1 MTPADRPPADETS
14 APGPT
19 VRPPDDNRAAADESR
34 RPTVLAGGTVVTM
47 NSARDVL
54 RADVLVGAEG
64 EIEALLPPGSPLPPG
79 ARIVDASG
87 CLVVP
92 GLVQAHL
99 HLCQTLFR
107 GLSEERPLLAWLRQ
121 RIWPLEAAHDAVSL
135 RASARLGIAEL
146 LSSGTTALLD
156 MGTVHHT
163 EQLFLAAEECGIR
176 YTGGQAL
183 MDRGQGVP
191 PGLMQPTE
199 AALAESDALFARWD
213 GAANGRLRYAYAP
226 RFILSCSAALME
238 AIVERAK
245 RGARVHTHAS
255 EQEEELAVVRA
266 EIGRGDLEYFAEIG
280 LTGPWLVLAHCVWL
294 QEAGM
299 AEVARSGT
307 HVTHCPAS
315 NLKLSSGLA
324 PVRALLDRGINVALG
339 ADGAACSNR
348 IDGWR
353 QLWLAAEKRCQSSSG
368 RPPDSLRI
376 REAQAARRDGFLPGA
391 PGRPERRRRETAA
404 RSGYADAGRAW
415 PAVKRASVK
424 ESSKEARAAGHMR
437 AKKPSSA
444 RRQIAASGSPGIGAL
459 HVTRAAGVW
468 AVPISASSDVT
479 CGGPVGHIQYRA
491 SAGVLGLV

>member
-1 MTPADRPPADETS
+1 LIADARS
-14 APGPT
+14 
-19 VRPPDDNRAAADESR
+19 AAADAAT
-34 RPTVLAGGTVVTM
+34 PILIVGGTVVTM
-47 NSARDVL
+47 NDARDVL
-54 RADVLVGAEG
+54 PADVLVGSDGA
-64 EIEALLPPGSPLPPG
+64 IAALLPPGSPIPSG
-79 ARIVDASG
+79 ARVVDAAG

-107 GLSEERPLLAWLRQ
+107 GLSEERQLLAWLRE

-146 LSSGTTALLD
+146 LLSGTTALLD

-163 EQLFLAAEECGIR
+163 EQLFLAAKESGIR

-191 PGLMQPTE
+191 PALMQPTSE
-199 AALAESDALFARWD
+199 ALAESDALFARWD
-213 GAANGRLRYAYAP
+213 GAAGGRLRYAYTP
-226 RFILSCSAALME
+226 RFILSCSAELME
-238 AIVERAK
+238 AVTEQAR

-255 EQEEELAVVRA
+255 EQEEEMDVVRS

-294 QEAGM
+294 TESGM
-299 AEVARSGT
+299 DEVARSGT

-315 NLKLSSGLA
+315 NLKLGSGLA

-353 QLWLAAEKRCQSSSG
+353 QLWLAALVASARDG
-368 RPPDSLRI
+368 AGTLHA
-376 REAQAARRDGFLPGA
+376 REAFEIATLGGARALGL
-391 PGRPERRRRETAA
+391 
-404 RSGYADAGRAW
+404 ADRIGS
-415 PAVKRASVK
+415 VEVGKRADLLVVDARPHLPNGDVYTMLVYSCRGADVRTVLVDGRVVVEDGRLLTLDVDAVREK
-424 ESSKEARAAGHMR
+424 AVTARDALLARAR
-437 AKKPSSA
+437 LS
-444 RRQIAASGSPGIGAL
+444 
-459 HVTRAAGVW
+459 
-468 AVPISASSDVT
+468 
-479 CGGPVGHIQYRA
+479 
-491 SAGVLGLV
+491 